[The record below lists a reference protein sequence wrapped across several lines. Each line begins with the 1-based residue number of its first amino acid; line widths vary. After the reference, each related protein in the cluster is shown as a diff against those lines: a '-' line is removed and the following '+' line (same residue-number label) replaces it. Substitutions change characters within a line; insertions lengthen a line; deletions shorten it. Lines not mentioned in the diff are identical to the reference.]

1 VTSPAFDS
9 AAPVDATRVAEAAGP
24 DALPDEAPAHDGF
37 LAAAPAPVSFLG
49 AEPSPVWSEAER
61 SPVASRADEAA
72 FVWFAVLPFALAF
85 AADEPVAPA
94 GLAAFPDAHYLD
106 VRSGSAA
113 AAPESGPDG

>member
-9 AAPVDATRVAEAAGP
+9 AAPVDATRVAEAEHSA
-24 DALPDEAPAHDGF
+24 
-37 LAAAPAPVSFLG
+37 
-49 AEPSPVWSEAER
+49 
-61 SPVASRADEAA
+61 VASRAGVAA
-72 FVWFAVLPFALAF
+72 FVWFAVLPVALAF